1 MPINFTRLPCTKCSV
16 NLPGVWA
23 ESTSLRLAIIRAEV
37 SLNIIGFVAVVT
49 TTGLLAIT
57 LVTPHALAQDYP
69 NKPIR
74 LVAPFSPGG
83 ATDVLARIVGQKM
96 TERMGQPV
104 VIENRVGAG
113 GNIGAEQVAKSV
125 PDGYTLLMGG
135 VPHAIGVTLYPKLGY
150 DMVKDL
156 TAVAEV
162 ASFPSVLVLHP
173 SLPAKSVKEL
183 IALAKARPGQLNF
196 GSAGNG
202 SPNHLALEL
211 FDTLAGVKM
220 THVPYKGAGQV
231 VGDLLAGQLQLASMG
246 LPVAM
251 PHVQSGKLRAIA
263 LTGAARSP
271 LLPRIPT
278 VVEAGLPGF
287 DVTSWYG
294 IFGPAALSKDIV
306 AKLNNE
312 IGSAII
318 SPDLTER
325 LTALGAE
332 PAVKTPAEFAQYVR
346 NEITKWAKI
355 VMESGAKL
363 D

>member
-1 MPINFTRLPCTKCSV
+1 MTATAKSGLVP
-16 NLPGVWA
+16 
-23 ESTSLRLAIIRAEV
+23 LA
-37 SLNIIGFVAVVT
+37 L
-49 TTGLLAIT
+49 LLAG
-57 LVTPHALAQDYP
+57 AAFAQDYP

-83 ATDVLARIVGQKM
+83 ATDVLARIVGQKI

-104 VIENRVGAG
+104 VIEYRVGAG
-113 GNIGAEQVAKSV
+113 GNIGAEQVAKAA

-135 VPHAIGVTLYPKLGY
+135 VPHAIGASLYAKLGY

-156 TAVAEV
+156 SAVAEV
-162 ASFPSVLVLHP
+162 ASFPSLIVLHP
-173 SLPAKSVKEL
+173 SLPAKSIKEL

-211 FDTLAGVKM
+211 FDAMAGAKM
-220 THVPYKGAGQV
+220 THIPYKGAGQV

-246 LPVAM
+246 FPIAM

-263 LTGAARSP
+263 LTGATRSP
-271 LLPRIPT
+271 LLPQIPT
-278 VVEAGLPGF
+278 VAEAGLAGF

-294 IFGPAALSKDIV
+294 VFGPAALPKEMV
-306 AKLNNE
+306 ARLNTE
-312 IGSAII
+312 ISNAITA
-318 SPDLTER
+318 PELKEK

-332 PAVKTPAEFAQYVR
+332 PSIKSPDQFAQYVR
-346 NEITKWAKI
+346 EEIVKWAK
-355 VMESGAKL
+355 VVKESGAKL